1 MLLAHAC
8 RWVDLLYNIPF
19 LSSLFSCP
27 QRRERRDFIGE
38 VFMAVGLSSAAA
50 AAAAAALD
58 STPKLAGFVFLLVAT
73 TAALLFPFRWYL

>member
-50 AAAAAALD
+50 AAAAALD